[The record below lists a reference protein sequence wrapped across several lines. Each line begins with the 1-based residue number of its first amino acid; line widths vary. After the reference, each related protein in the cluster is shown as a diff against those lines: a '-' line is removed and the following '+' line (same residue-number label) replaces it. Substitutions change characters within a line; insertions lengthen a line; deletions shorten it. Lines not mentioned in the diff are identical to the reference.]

1 METLGILYD
10 QTGSGKSKM
19 AAADAEIVIFELA
32 DVIAMKFRRKSL
44 YFIGP
49 AMCWK
54 YVD

>member
-19 AAADAEIVIFELA
+19 AAADAEIVISQLA
-32 DVIAMKFRRKSL
+32 DVIAMKFRRTPP

-49 AMCWK
+49 AMFWR